1 MKRPL
6 MGKRKRD
13 YTKDHR
19 GWFTMYILE
28 GIAWI
33 AMLFR

>member
-1 MKRPL
+1 MA
-6 MGKRKRD
+6 KRKRD
-13 YTKDHR
+13 YTKDDR
-19 GWFTMYILE
+19 GRFTIDMLE